1 MMGPRT
7 SSFCNALSFRK
18 IRKYRVRGPSHIGLP
33 PGNPKEIC
41 ALMMPLKAYTKG
53 RPRISRHLHRDM
65 HPDDATGSVYHGSPA
80 HISRPRSVSAR
91 ADAVSACIGK
101 WRRSR
106 SRYPRR
112 ELSFYAQRR
121 RPSRVSAHGPFNICS
136 VWHHLCA
143 EASIRQRL
151 CAQAP
156 YQRMQFRT
164 AFPSRFFA
172 GAQNDREVE
181 LVNGVPC
188 HPERTI
194 VILNEVKDLKRRSGL
209 CIRFLAAA
217 RNDREGVMYQ
227 ILR

>member
-1 MMGPRT
+1 M
-7 SSFCNALSFRK
+7 
-18 IRKYRVRGPSHIGLP
+18 P
-33 PGNPKEIC
+33 PGAYIKGQRCISHVLPRPLSGKE
-41 ALMMPLKAYTKG
+41 AFFSG
-53 RPRISRHLHRDM
+53 
-65 HPDDATGSVYHGSPA
+65 
-80 HISRPRSVSAR
+80 
-91 ADAVSACIGK
+91 IGK

-106 SRYPRR
+106 NRFLRE
-112 ELSFYAQRR
+112 ELSLYAQRR
-121 RPSRVSAHGPFNICS
+121 RQSRVSAHGPFNICS

-194 VILNEVKDLKRRSGL
+194 VSLNEVKDLKRRSGL

-217 RNDREGVMYQ
+217 QDDREGVLYQ
-227 ILR
+227 ILRWRSG

>member
-7 SSFCNALSFRK
+7 LSFCNALSFRK

-101 WRRSR
+101 RGKSR
-106 SRYPRR
+106 NRYPRG

-121 RPSRVSAHGPFNICS
+121 RLSRVSAHGPFNICS
-136 VWHHLCA
+136 VWHHQCA
-143 EASIRQRL
+143 EASVRQRL
-151 CAQAP
+151 CAQGP
-156 YQRMQFRT
+156 YQGLQFRT
-164 AFPSRFFA
+164 AFPSRSFA
-172 GAQNDREVE
+172 DAQDDREDV
-181 LVNGVPC
+181 L
-188 HPERTI
+188 
-194 VILNEVKDLKRRSGL
+194 
-209 CIRFLAAA
+209 
-217 RNDREGVMYQ
+217 YQ